1 MVMDSCP
8 KCKSTRIDKGTLTDT
23 YYRSKKQEFITL
35 AMGGKLNTYVCRNC
49 GYLESYVDLGYLKDK
64 LKEE

>member
-1 MVMDSCP
+1 
-8 KCKSTRIDKGTLTDT
+8 
-23 YYRSKKQEFITL
+23 
-35 AMGGKLNTYVCRNC
+35 MGGKLNTYVCRNC